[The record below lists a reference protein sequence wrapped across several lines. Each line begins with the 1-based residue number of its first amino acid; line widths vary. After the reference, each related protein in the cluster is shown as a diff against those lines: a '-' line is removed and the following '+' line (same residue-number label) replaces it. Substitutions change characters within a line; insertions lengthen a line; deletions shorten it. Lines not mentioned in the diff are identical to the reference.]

1 MGWLSVNNNYK
12 YRAEGAI
19 REAEELVEI
28 QQESDFGKNLLSN
41 IRQYR
46 IAKQRLEAY
55 GDTDDITSS
64 TTAGVVSNVK
74 STLAGEVGYAYETS
88 NRAEQIQKLQTFAQ
102 QQMNKYSQQ
111 VKRASRNADI
121 VAYGAKIVGAA
132 IGFVVG
138 GGPAGAAAG
147 WQIGGMLAAPTTF
160 VLGGDSVA
168 LKKNLGVSVASAASY
183 GITSYL
189 NAPVESGGTS
199 SVGGL
204 SSNSGFSYASGPSG
218 TYVADGTVIETSNSG
233 FAYASGPSGSY
244 VNTGT
249 WR

>member
-28 QQESDFGKNLLSN
+28 QQERDFGQNLLAN

-46 IAKQRLEAY
+46 IAKEQLEAY
-55 GDTDDITSS
+55 GDTDDVASS
-64 TTAGVVSNVK
+64 TSAGVTANVK

-88 NRAEQIQKLQTFAQ
+88 NRAEQIQQLQTFAQ
-102 QQMNKYSQQ
+102 QQLGKYKQQ

-121 VAYGAKIVGAA
+121 VAYGAKIAGAA

-138 GGPAGAAAG
+138 GGPTGAAAG
-147 WQIGGMLAAPTTF
+147 WQIGGMFAAPTTF
-160 VLGGDSVA
+160 ILGGDTVA
-168 LKKNLGVSVASAASY
+168 MRKNLGVSVMSAASY
-183 GITSYL
+183 GASSYL
-189 NAPVESGGTS
+189 NAPTESGGSVVEAGGS
-199 SVGGL
+199 S
-204 SSNSGFSYASGPSG
+204 SS
-218 TYVADGTVIETSNSG
+218 
-233 FAYASGPSGSY
+233 FAYESGGVSGSY
-244 VNTGT
+244 SYTSGGKTISSGT

>member
-28 QQESDFGKNLLSN
+28 QQEADFGKNLLSN

-55 GDTDDITSS
+55 GDTDDISSS

-138 GGPAGAAAG
+138 GPAGAATG

-168 LKKNLGVSVASAASY
+168 LKKNLGVSIASAASY
-183 GITSYL
+183 GIGQIGTGTQYAPADAGVDSGTKVISTSYDTAG
-189 NAPVESGGTS
+189 NTFTHYDVTGQAYTGGNVTVS
-199 SVGGL
+199 S
-204 SSNSGFSYASGPSG
+204 
-218 TYVADGTVIETSNSG
+218 
-233 FAYASGPSGSY
+233 
-244 VNTGT
+244 GT

>member
-28 QQESDFGKNLLSN
+28 QQEADFGKNLLSN

-55 GDTDDITSS
+55 GDTDDISSS

-132 IGFVVG
+132 IGFVFG

-168 LKKNLGVSVASAASY
+168 MRKNLGVSVASAASY
-183 GITSYL
+183 GVSSYL
-189 NAPVESGGTS
+189 NAPGGDISAPADAGVSGGTKVISTSYDTAGNTFTHYDVTGYGNTSYGNVTVS
-199 SVGGL
+199 S
-204 SSNSGFSYASGPSG
+204 
-218 TYVADGTVIETSNSG
+218 
-233 FAYASGPSGSY
+233 
-244 VNTGT
+244 GT